1 LDYPNIKGSFM
12 ALKKHIFPHKKYL
25 SAKDLPKICQK
36 FLFCHLFVI
45 FVI

>member
-1 LDYPNIKGSFM
+1 MSLEITFFGAKNIF
-12 ALKKHIFPHKKYL
+12 LQ
-25 SAKDLPKICQK
+25 KIGQK